1 MLILSLFNT
10 GSNIMSTLLAIT
22 FCSVLTCEEYVV
34 DGGKASSLTRSDCTE
49 RLQEERKFL
58 MSNSVEEAYQEYM
71 TLFKA
76 EHMDGEA
83 VDWEINCVPE

>member
-1 MLILSLFNT
+1 
-10 GSNIMSTLLAIT
+10 MSMLLAIS

-34 DGGKASSLTRSDCTE
+34 DQNLTRSDYIE

-58 MSNSVEEAYQEYM
+58 MSKPVEVAYQEYM

-83 VDWEINCVPE
+83 VDWEINCVEEGK

>member
-1 MLILSLFNT
+1 
-10 GSNIMSTLLAIT
+10 MSMLLAIS

-34 DGGKASSLTRSDCTE
+34 DHKLTRSDCTE
-49 RLQEERKFL
+49 RMHQERKFL
-58 MSNSVEEAYQEYM
+58 MSKPVEEAYQEYM

-83 VDWEINCVPE
+83 LSWEINCVKEGK

>member
-1 MLILSLFNT
+1 
-10 GSNIMSTLLAIT
+10 MSMILAIT

-34 DGGKASSLTRSDCTE
+34 DHNLTRSDCVE

-58 MSNSVEEAYQEYM
+58 MSKPVEEAYQEYM

-76 EHMDGEA
+76 EHMDGKV
-83 VDWEINCVPE
+83 VDWGINCVKE